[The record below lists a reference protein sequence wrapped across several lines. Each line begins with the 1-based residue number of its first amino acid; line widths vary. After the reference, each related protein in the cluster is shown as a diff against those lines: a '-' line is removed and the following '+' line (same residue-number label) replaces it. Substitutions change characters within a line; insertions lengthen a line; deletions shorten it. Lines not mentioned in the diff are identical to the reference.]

1 MPLSPQ
7 KRTKSCGTFAS
18 FLTHLVNKVK
28 GSSRQPFMIR
38 FVTMNITV
46 VTEDLES
53 LISRRMVLDLIEND
67 EEFFESK
74 THKTMA
80 LRACMDLW
88 DHELVGDSKDLK
100 EATRRLIIQKI
111 SKLKQGNVLSFPK

>member
-1 MPLSPQ
+1 
-7 KRTKSCGTFAS
+7 
-18 FLTHLVNKVK
+18 
-28 GSSRQPFMIR
+28 
-38 FVTMNITV
+38 MNINV

-67 EEFFESK
+67 EGFFKNK
-74 THKTMA
+74 TEKTMA

-88 DHELVGDSKDLK
+88 DHELMGDSKDLR

-111 SKLKQGNVLSFPK
+111 SKLKNGNVLSFPK

>member
-1 MPLSPQ
+1 
-7 KRTKSCGTFAS
+7 
-18 FLTHLVNKVK
+18 
-28 GSSRQPFMIR
+28 
-38 FVTMNITV
+38 MNINV

-67 EEFFESK
+67 EGFFKNK
-74 THKTMA
+74 TEKTMA

-88 DHELVGDSKDLK
+88 DHELVGDSRDLR

-111 SKLKQGNVLSFPK
+111 SKLKNGNVLSFPK

>member
-1 MPLSPQ
+1 
-7 KRTKSCGTFAS
+7 
-18 FLTHLVNKVK
+18 
-28 GSSRQPFMIR
+28 
-38 FVTMNITV
+38 MNINV

-67 EEFFESK
+67 EGFFKNK
-74 THKTMA
+74 TQKTMA

-88 DHELVGDSKDLK
+88 DHELVGDSKDLR

-111 SKLKQGNVLSFPK
+111 SKLKNGNVLSFPK

>member
-1 MPLSPQ
+1 
-7 KRTKSCGTFAS
+7 
-18 FLTHLVNKVK
+18 
-28 GSSRQPFMIR
+28 
-38 FVTMNITV
+38 MNINV

-67 EEFFESK
+67 EGFFKNK
-74 THKTMA
+74 TEKTMA

-111 SKLKQGNVLSFPK
+111 SKLKNGNVLSFPK